1 MQLSFTLLLMPP
13 VKTAIRSLAA
23 IGACVGAAIAFAA
36 GAPRTI
42 CTITVN
48 SADEK
53 ETFRRYLPPG
63 DYRFVELV
71 EHGRKDWLASACEQK
86 ISCDALIISGHFDG
100 GDEFYTDR
108 YDVTE
113 SLTVQEMQRASC
125 SGSCPGVFANLKE
138 VYLFGCNTLKPE
150 AHYTASSEI
159 VRALIRSGQSPS
171 EAAQLAALLGE
182 QHAGSNRDKMRQIFR
197 DVPVIY
203 GFSSKAPLGRR
214 AGPVLEKYFQTA
226 PAGEVGSGKPS
237 SKLLALFSP
246 TSMTVTSGLTDSDP
260 QASVRTDACHFL
272 DDRLSTPQKVA
283 FLHGMLRR
291 DMAEV
296 RMDLD
301 ELESFVASIA
311 PAKGFEGK
319 TLAALQDI
327 ANDSAVRD
335 RYLKFAR
342 DADEAS
348 VRTRMMAL
356 AREIGWL
363 TPAQEE
369 AEFLQMLSDRVAHDA
384 VGRPEVDLACS
395 RLTASAE
402 DPGLQPLAAAVLKSH
417 NVAQVA
423 ALACLGDREARTR
436 VLGAVTS
443 ANADDIAIAQDY
455 LRRRPLTNT
464 ADMRA
469 IASAI
474 ARMPASAAQVRAL
487 ESIAQQRISDPEAL
501 RAIAG
506 LFAPGSSLDL
516 QRAIAGIL
524 IRSDHRLLGQAE
536 LARSLKQY
544 RIRSPE
550 GEDVID
556 ALIRVLQAG

>member
-1 MQLSFTLLLMPP
+1 MSS
-13 VKTAIRSLAA
+13 VKTAFRSLAA
-23 IGACVGAAIAFAA
+23 IGAFVGAGIAFAA
-36 GAPRTI
+36 GTPKTV

-53 ETFRRYLPPG
+53 ETFRRYLPAG

-108 YDVTE
+108 FDVSE
-113 SLTVQEMQRASC
+113 SLSVEEMQRASC
-125 SGSCPGVFANLKE
+125 SESCPGVFANLKE

-150 AHYTASSEI
+150 ARYTVSAEI
-159 VRALIRSGQSPS
+159 VRALTRSGRSPAD
-171 EAAQLAALLGE
+171 AAQLAASMGE
-182 QHAGSNRDKMRQIFR
+182 QHAGSNRDRIRQIFR
-197 DVPVIY
+197 GVPVIY
-203 GFSSKAPLGRR
+203 GFSSKAPLGRY
-214 AGPVLEKYFQTA
+214 AGPLLDKYFRMA
-226 PAGEVGSGKPS
+226 PAGEIGSGKPS
-237 SKLLALFSP
+237 SRLLGLFAP
-246 TSMTVTSGLTDSDP
+246 VSMTVTSGLANSDP
-260 QASVRTDACHFL
+260 QASVRADACQFV
-272 DDRLSTPQKVA
+272 DDRLSAPEKVA
-283 FLHGMLRR
+283 FLHDMLRR

-296 RMDLD
+296 RMDLA
-301 ELESFVASIA
+301 ELERFVASMGPTKRIERKTHAAFQEIA
-311 PAKGFEGK
+311 DDH
-319 TLAALQDI
+319 AA
-327 ANDSAVRD
+327 RD
-335 RYLKFAR
+335 RYLEFAR

-369 AEFLQMLSDRVAHDA
+369 SEFLQMLADRVAHGA
-384 VGRPEVDLACS
+384 VGRPEVDLACNRATAS
-395 RLTASAE
+395 ATDPALLRLTA
-402 DPGLQPLAAAVLKSH
+402 AVQKSR

-423 ALACLGDREARTR
+423 TLACLGDREAHARM
-436 VLGAVTS
+436 LHAMAS
-443 ANADDIAIAQDY
+443 ANADDIAIVHDY
-455 LRRRPLTNT
+455 LRRRPLTNP

-469 IASAI
+469 IASVI
-474 ARMPASAAQVRAL
+474 ARMPASAGQVRAL
-487 ESIAQQRISDPEAL
+487 ESLAQQRISDPETL

-506 LFAPGSSLDL
+506 LFPLAGSLDL
-516 QRAIAGIL
+516 QRAVAGIL

-544 RIRSPE
+544 RIKSPT

-556 ALIRVLQAG
+556 ALIRVLQASSG